1 VVRAALFV
9 VALVSAFAC
18 RTVPSVVQL
27 PADDPRP
34 AALLAHWESEAA
46 SRSAL
51 RGRARLA
58 VDSEAG
64 RRPTLRQIVVLARP
78 AKLRVEVLG
87 LMNQTAAVITTDGAR
102 FEIFRVGDRSY
113 DSGGV
118 DPDLLWREARLA
130 LAPAEAVAV
139 LLGVPAP
146 GAGLTAASAVRT
158 HEDWIEVDLVDG
170 DGRRRQRASFD
181 DAGRLRSFAVFADDD
196 SIRWRAAFDAYA
208 PVGGSQLPHAIV
220 LDVTEGETHAEI
232 ELSDLELN
240 PALPADIF
248 QIRAP
253 RQAGAVEG
261 DGG

>member
-34 AALLAHWESEAA
+34 AALLAQWEAEVA

-64 RRPTLRQIVVLARP
+64 RLRGRQIVVLERP

-87 LMNQTAAVITTDGAR
+87 LMNQTAAVIATDGDR

-113 DSGGV
+113 DTGRV
-118 DPDLLWREARLA
+118 HPDLLWREARLA

-139 LLGVPAP
+139 LLGAPAP
-146 GAGLTAASAVRT
+146 GAGLTAANAVRT
-158 HEDWIEVDLVDG
+158 PEDWIEIDLLDG
-170 DGRRRQRASFD
+170 DGQRRQQASFD
-181 DAGRLRSFAVFADDD
+181 AADRLRSFAVFADDG
-196 SIRWRAAFDAYA
+196 SSRWRAAFDAYA
-208 PVGGSQLPHAIV
+208 QVGASQLPHSIV
-220 LDVTEGETHAEI
+220 LDVAEGGTHAEI

-248 QIRAP
+248 RIRAP
-253 RQAGAVEG
+253 TQAGAVEG
-261 DGG
+261 EGR

>member
-18 RTVPSVVQL
+18 RTVPPIVEL

-34 AALLAHWESEAA
+34 AALLARWQGEVA

-64 RRPTLRQIVVLARP
+64 RFRGRQIVVVLERP

-87 LMNQTAAVITTDGAR
+87 LLNQTAAVIATDGDR

-113 DSGGV
+113 EAGSV
-118 DPDLLWREARLA
+118 RPDLLWREVRLA

-139 LLGVPAP
+139 LLGAPAP
-146 GAGLTAASAVRT
+146 GAGLTAANAVRT
-158 HEDWIEVDLVDG
+158 HEDWIEIDLLDR
-170 DGRRRQRASFD
+170 DGRRRQQASFD
-181 DAGRLRSFAVFADDD
+181 ANDRLRGFAVFAADG
-196 SIRWRAAFDAYA
+196 SSRWRAAFDAYA
-208 PVGGSQLPHAIV
+208 QVGASQLPHSIV
-220 LDVTEGETHAEI
+220 LDVAEGGAHAEI
-232 ELSDLELN
+232 DLWDLELN

-248 QIRAP
+248 RIRAP
-253 RQAGAVEG
+253 TQAGAIDGEG
-261 DGG
+261 R